1 MYKCSNFHRLISDGV
16 VFAIDIEAQLHQF
29 SRFFKTLS
37 FSWGFFFFLSMT
49 LLTTVDA
56 ATFIESNDSIS
67 HSFTITVNF

>member
-16 VFAIDIEAQLHQF
+16 VFAIDIETQLHQF
-29 SRFFKTLS
+29 SRFFKTFN
-37 FSWGFFFFLSMT
+37 FSWVFFFLSMT

-56 ATFIESNDSIS
+56 ATLIESNDSIS

>member
-37 FSWGFFFFLSMT
+37 FSWVFFSLSMT

-56 ATFIESNDSIS
+56 ATLNESNDSIS

>member
-1 MYKCSNFHRLISDGV
+1 MYKCSNFHRLISDRV

-29 SRFFKTLS
+29 SRFFKTFN
-37 FSWGFFFFLSMT
+37 FSWVFFSFLSMT

-56 ATFIESNDSIS
+56 ATLIESNGSIS

>member
-37 FSWGFFFFLSMT
+37 FSWVFFFLSMT
-49 LLTTVDA
+49 LLTTVYA
-56 ATFIESNDSIS
+56 ATLIESNDSIS

>member
-37 FSWGFFFFLSMT
+37 FSWVFFSLSMT

-56 ATFIESNDSIS
+56 ATLIESNDSIS

>member
-29 SRFFKTLS
+29 SRFFKT
-37 FSWGFFFFLSMT
+37 WGFFFLSMT

-56 ATFIESNDSIS
+56 ATLIESNGSIS

>member
-37 FSWGFFFFLSMT
+37 FSWVFFFFSIT
-49 LLTTVDA
+49 LMTTVDA
-56 ATFIESNDSIS
+56 ATLIESNDSIS

>member
-37 FSWGFFFFLSMT
+37 FSWGFFFLSMT
-49 LLTTVDA
+49 LLTTVYA
-56 ATFIESNDSIS
+56 ATLIESNDSIS

>member
-16 VFAIDIEAQLHQF
+16 VFAIDLEAQLHQF

-37 FSWGFFFFLSMT
+37 FSWVFFFFSIT
-49 LLTTVDA
+49 LMTTVDA
-56 ATFIESNDSIS
+56 AILIESNDSIS

>member
-29 SRFFKTLS
+29 SRFFKTFN
-37 FSWGFFFFLSMT
+37 FSWGFFFLSMT

-56 ATFIESNDSIS
+56 ATLIESNGSIS